1 MKKNKLIGLAGRAGS
16 GKSTI
21 AAELWDEYRFFETSF
36 AGRVKDVVATMFG
49 WDRLDLED
57 RTFKETVD
65 PKFGITPR
73 TALQKVGQ
81 GMKQQFGDDIWVT
94 LWRQVYDEL
103 AGSHDVVVS
112 DVRFENEAAEVRRL
126 GGTIVHVLRDDLPQV
141 NGVLNDETE
150 RGIEPLFEDEVLDN
164 NSSLEGLYRGVSGL
178 MKGINQ

>member
-1 MKKNKLIGLAGRAGS
+1 MKKNKLIGLTGRAGS

-21 AAELWDEYRFFETSF
+21 AAELWDEYRFFETAF
-36 AGRVKDVVATMFG
+36 ADRVKDVVAAMFG

-81 GMKQQFGDDIWVT
+81 GMKQQFGDDIWVA

-112 DVRFENEAAEVRRL
+112 DVRFESEAAEVRRL
-126 GGTIVHVLRDDLPQV
+126 GGTIIHVLRDDLPQV
-141 NGVLNDETE
+141 NGVFNDETE
-150 RGIEPLFEDEVLDN
+150 RGIEVHAEDLVLDN
-164 NSSLEGLYRGVSGL
+164 NGNLEDLDANLEALLKGLY
-178 MKGINQ
+178 Q

>member
-21 AAELWDEYRFFETSF
+21 AAELWDEHRFFETAF
-36 AGRVKDVVATMFG
+36 ADRVKDVVAAMFG

-112 DVRFENEAAEVRRL
+112 DIRFEIEAAEVRRL
-126 GGTIVHVLRDDLPQV
+126 GGTIVHILRDDLPQV

-150 RGIEPLFEDEVLDN
+150 RGIEVHAEDLVLDN
-164 NSSLEGLYRGVSGL
+164 NGNLEDLDANLEAILKGLD
-178 MKGINQ
+178 Q